1 MKNLK
6 RNFSKTSI
14 SLISLIML
22 SSCDTVSSP
31 APVKSSGTLPSDLQ
45 AQIDATSGST
55 DASAENNLRRAKVL
69 YAQLVGGWNN
79 INPID
84 IQAFNETKEK
94 LIPMLFSAGNALTT
108 SNKNENLKND
118 FREIYF
124 DSLTNMMRGI
134 NGNIFT
140 YQSLIDNPQ
149 LISTGEDKN
158 TYSTEDLESLAKIF
172 QATETT
178 LFFVS
183 QSGQFSTV
191 ITKDEN
197 EKILGGIKNQQISII
212 NSLKLIITTNKLT
225 KEQTQNAYNIVVTGL
240 INPSLLTTLKDLAVL
255 VFGESNVAFK
265 QEQITAVKP
274 NPNDIV
280 MVIKEDSNTYRL
292 ISIDSNNLVNNKV
305 IKDDRGLSA
314 SDIQNNSNVNIITT
328 RS

>member
-1 MKNLK
+1 MK
-6 RNFSKTSI
+6 SKNNMIKKI
-14 SLISLIML
+14 SLSLVSML
-22 SSCDTVSSP
+22 LIASCETYTSQ
-31 APVKSSGTLPSDLQ
+31 APVKNTNTIPSDLQ
-45 AQIDATSGST
+45 EQIDATSLNTDSST
-55 DASAENNLRRAKVL
+55 ENNLRRAKIL

-84 IQAFNETKEK
+84 TQAFIDTKEK
-94 LIPMLFSAGNALTT
+94 LIPMLVSSGNSLST
-108 SNKNENLKND
+108 SNKDQSLKD
-118 FREIYF
+118 EFREIYF

-149 LISTGEDKN
+149 IISTTDEKMN
-158 TYSTEDLESLAKIF
+158 YSSQDLESLAKIF

-183 QSGQFSTV
+183 QSGQFSQI
-191 ITKDEN
+191 ITKEEN
-197 EKILGGIKNQQISII
+197 DKILGGIKNQQISVI

-225 KEQTQNAYNIVVTGL
+225 KEQTQNAYNIVVVGL
-240 INPSLLTTLKDLAVL
+240 INPTLLPTLKDLAVL

-265 QEQITAVKP
+265 QEQITATKP

-280 MVIKEDSNTYRL
+280 MVIKESSDTYRL
-292 ISIDSNNLVNNKV
+292 ISIDSNNLVSNKV

-314 SDIQNNSNVNIITT
+314 SDIQNNSSVNIITT
-328 RS
+328 RP